1 MVVLAIIVGSLTA
14 SMMFVLALR
23 QFLGLLASRRRAVG
37 AAEFARGE
45 REFSLLREFDERLQ
59 RTRLGGWLVREL
71 DLAGLSHRPIHV
83 LGVGVAAGAV
93 GTWVLWRFVST
104 VFAVLGI
111 ALAAVLVRRYLSRA
125 KARRREKFIAQ
136 LPEPWPTRA
145 TPGSRWRRLS
155 GSPAPSCPSR
165 RAASSPG
172 SPPG

>member
-93 GTWVLWRFVST
+93 GTWV
-104 VFAVLGI
+104 
-111 ALAAVLVRRYLSRA
+111 
-125 KARRREKFIAQ
+125 
-136 LPEPWPTRA
+136 
-145 TPGSRWRRLS
+145 
-155 GSPAPSCPSR
+155 
-165 RAASSPG
+165 
-172 SPPG
+172 